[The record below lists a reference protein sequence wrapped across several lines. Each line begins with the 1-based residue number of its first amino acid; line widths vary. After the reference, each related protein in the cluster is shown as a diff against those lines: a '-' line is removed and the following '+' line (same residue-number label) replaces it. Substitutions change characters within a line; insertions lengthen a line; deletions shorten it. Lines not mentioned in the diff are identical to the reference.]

1 MKWNFPILKA
11 KVCRDSF
18 EAHTA
23 EFGLCEHPQG
33 GWVGHGAIGEPQQQ
47 QQPNQFI
54 PLALVD
60 LDLEY
65 SDRTIR
71 LQLQLQLQLH
81 TQHSNKKKR
90 MTRIIRLYLFQ
101 VEAQFFVRIDCKY
114 YYESSECGSRT
125 SGINKWGSLLPTPT
139 GPKTEVDEKGVVGS

>member
-81 TQHSNKKKR
+81 TQHSNKKK
-90 MTRIIRLYLFQ
+90 
-101 VEAQFFVRIDCKY
+101 
-114 YYESSECGSRT
+114 G
-125 SGINKWGSLLPTPT
+125 
-139 GPKTEVDEKGVVGS
+139 